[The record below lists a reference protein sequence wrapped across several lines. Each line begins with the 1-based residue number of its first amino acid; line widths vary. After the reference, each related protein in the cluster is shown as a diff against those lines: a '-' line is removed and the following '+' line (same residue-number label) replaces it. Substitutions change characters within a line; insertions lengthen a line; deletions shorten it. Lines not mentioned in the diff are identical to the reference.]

1 MKLFAL
7 HLPEEYLSALEDLVH
22 RGAYPSVAEAIRDAV
37 RIFLANHGYLPYAP
51 RDAVGVDEETARYE
65 SPVEAAQYEVPRP
78 GRKSRVDEMCEVI
91 AEVCGRE
98 PWRCLSKALLAECVP
113 PYYIDACAGGRYVA
127 GYRVDFVETMA
138 RDIAAYVASICN
150 KQITVSARA
159 IAEAAGLPPTQ
170 ALRRVIVEALR
181 RLPGQEL
188 DTAVRKFTLDC
199 EKLRPLAC
207 DARLAT
213 VKYAY
218 YAKRGDVEMA
228 RECYAQFKQCLLDKE
243 SLLKRL

>member
-7 HLPEEYLSALEDLVH
+7 HLPEEYLSALGDLVR

-37 RIFLANHGYLPYAP
+37 RMFLARHGYLPYAP
-51 RDAVGVDEETARYE
+51 RDVVGVDEETARYE
-65 SPVEAAQYEVPRP
+65 TPVETAQYEVPRP

-91 AEVCGRE
+91 AEVCDRE
-98 PWRCLSKALLAECVP
+98 PWRCLSKALLAERVP
-113 PYYIDACAGGRYVA
+113 PYYIDACVGHRYET
-127 GYRVDFVETMA
+127 GYLVDFVETMA
-138 RDIAAYVASICN
+138 SDIAAYIASICDRR
-150 KQITVSARA
+150 ITVSARA
-159 IAEAAGLPPTQ
+159 IADAAGLPPGQ
-170 ALRRVIVEALR
+170 ALGRVIVAALR

-199 EKLRPLAC
+199 GKLRPLAC
-207 DARLAT
+207 DAGLAT